1 VKVGRIAGQFAKPRS
16 SDTETADGITL
27 PSYRG
32 DCINGMAF
40 TEKARTPDPGRLVRA
55 YDQSAATLNL
65 LRALASGGYADLH
78 NVHQWTLTFLAGS
91 PAGER
96 YQKYA
101 DRISEAL
108 AFMRA
113 CGVTPGEAPTL
124 ERVDF
129 FTSHEALHLPFE
141 QALTRMESG
150 SGHWYDTS
158 AHLLWIGDRTRQI
171 DHAHVE
177 FMRGIKNPIGLKC
190 GPTLDPDELIRL
202 IDVLNPYD
210 EAGRLILY
218 ARMGADKVAQGL
230 PLLVRKVKAEGR
242 DVIWSCDPMHGNTHK
257 TSNGLKTRDFDKV
270 LGELRTFLEV
280 LRAEGVEPGGVHF
293 EMTGQNVTECVGGAD
308 HLSEADLSSRY
319 HTHCDPRLNADQAL
333 EMAFHISDAL
343 KPAHDLH
350 GGAVT
355 AKQAESQR
363 SLDDFG
369 PPRAVR

>member
-1 VKVGRIAGQFAKPRS
+1 MPTYPDKNKLRQVETELAKRPPLVFAGEVRRLKQQLANVSAGQTFLLQGGDCAESFKEFSTEAVRDTFRVLLQMAVVMTFASAKPIVKVGRIAGQFAKPRS

-177 FMRGIKNPIGLKC
+177 FMRGGGAERMSGPPIVRYRSPELLRAIMADLERTGCPVWNPHVYALEKGNRRDADLRQLETKKAYDPKGL
-190 GPTLDPDELIRL
+190 
-202 IDVLNPYD
+202 LNPGKMIAWESPDYRYD
-210 EAGRLILY
+210 PAGSY
-218 ARMGADKVAQGL
+218 AFSGL
-230 PLLVRKVKAEGR
+230 R
-242 DVIWSCDPMHGNTHK
+242 
-257 TSNGLKTRDFDKV
+257 
-270 LGELRTFLEV
+270 GE
-280 LRAEGVEPGGVHF
+280 
-293 EMTGQNVTECVGGAD
+293 
-308 HLSEADLSSRY
+308 
-319 HTHCDPRLNADQAL
+319 
-333 EMAFHISDAL
+333 
-343 KPAHDLH
+343 PA
-350 GGAVT
+350 
-355 AKQAESQR
+355 
-363 SLDDFG
+363 
-369 PPRAVR
+369 P